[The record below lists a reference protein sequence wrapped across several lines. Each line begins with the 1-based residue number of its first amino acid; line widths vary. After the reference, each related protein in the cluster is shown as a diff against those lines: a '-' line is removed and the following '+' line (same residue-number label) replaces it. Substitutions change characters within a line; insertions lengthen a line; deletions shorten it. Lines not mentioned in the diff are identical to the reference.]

1 MCGIS
6 GYGANLSRIS
16 DLETKIG
23 AGLIEEVIQVAEGEL
38 KLVDV
43 MVQSK
48 PYVLLYATLTLL
60 TSLVD
65 GKTLRRSQS
74 KDNGHT
80 LCETQERLLRNRLL
94 KSKTLGIEID
104 GVHYQRFVNRL
115 YKVLGQGKPVA

>member
-1 MCGIS
+1 M
-6 GYGANLSRIS
+6 
-16 DLETKIG
+16 ETKIG

-94 KSKTLGIEID
+94 KSKILDIEID
-104 GVHYQRFVNRL
+104 GVNYQRFVNRL
-115 YKVLGQGKPVA
+115 YKVFSQGHASILILAR